1 MASSEVLVEGKLV
14 ERMRDLESRVR
25 DVQRDELRL
34 SLSTLTATLSGMP
47 RDGPA
52 VNAAL
57 SLCRTLHGHARSGEA
72 LALARSALEAARH
85 LDEPAL
91 IRRAA
96 SACGILCADS
106 LDLVGAIE
114 YHVLALR
121 TALGTGD
128 VSAAC
133 RVWNGIAVALGIGG
147 DYQSACH
154 CYRRSLRLMEPISER
169 LYPRYVALSNL
180 AICLHRVG
188 EPEWGLP
195 MALRALEEETPAILA
210 EDPGAAL
217 NLRRNLV
224 TLLVACGRWREAEPH
239 VAECTTW
246 SERIRTPRASI
257 AESLTRA
264 TYDLARGST
273 DVALTRLEHAIGRAR
288 EMPAA
293 LRDALAAA
301 VHAEEAAG
309 NAERALMRMNELSD
323 HVYRDA
329 IARAREHVELS
340 VIPGDCET
348 RSQAALAQARSRLV
362 DQVLP
367 PSPPDEWPA
376 FERLAV
382 NAVLPMDRTGCHGK
396 RVGALVKAL
405 ALAHGEEPL
414 RALEMGLAAELHDIG
429 MLSVPHALLRKSDT
443 LNEAE
448 RVIVRRHV
456 DAGVEMLLAERH
468 PRLFLARDIA
478 RYHHARWDGDGEPPA
493 GGNRIPLAARVA
505 SVADAYDAMVFGLGT
520 GRPRTMDDALSQLRQ
535 EAGGQF
541 DPALVD
547 SFDTLVRSASADLG
561 MDFAAG
567 PGMVEFQS
575 LINALQDDRGFV

>member
-1 MASSEVLVEGKLV
+1 MGSSDVLVEAKLV
-14 ERMRDLESRVR
+14 ERMQDLQSRVR
-25 DVQRDELRL
+25 DVRRDELRA
-34 SLSTLTATLSGMP
+34 SLSSLAATLSGMP
-47 RDGPA
+47 RDVHA
-52 VNAAL
+52 VDAAL

-72 LALARSALEAARH
+72 LGLARTAFEAARRM
-85 LDEPAL
+85 DDPAL
-91 IRRAA
+91 TRRAA

-121 TALGTGD
+121 LALDAGD

-147 DYQSACH
+147 DYERACQ
-154 CYRRSLRLMEPISER
+154 CYRRSLGLMEAFSGP

-180 AICLHRVG
+180 AICLHRIG
-188 EPEWGLP
+188 EPEKGLP
-195 MALRALEEETPAILA
+195 LAVRALAEETPAVLA
-210 EDPGAAL
+210 EDPGAVL

-224 TLLVACGRWREAEPH
+224 TLLVACGRWREAEPYL
-239 VAECTTW
+239 AECTTL
-246 SERIRTPRASI
+246 SRRIRTPRASI
-257 AESLTRA
+257 AEALTRA

-273 DVALTRLEHAIGRAR
+273 DVALTRLEDTIGRAR

-323 HVYRDA
+323 HFYCDA
-329 IARAREHVELS
+329 IERVRDHVELS
-340 VIPGDCET
+340 VIAGGIAT
-348 RSQAALAQARSRLV
+348 RSASDLAQARSRLV
-362 DQVLP
+362 DQVMP
-367 PSPPDEWPA
+367 PSPPDAWPA
-376 FERLAV
+376 LERLAV
-382 NAVLPMDRTGCHGK
+382 NAVLPMDSTGCHGK

-414 RALEMGLAAELHDIG
+414 RALEMGLAAEFHDIG
-429 MLSVPHALLRKSDT
+429 MLSVPHALLRKSGS
-443 LNEAE
+443 LNDAE
-448 RVIVRRHV
+448 RGIVRRHV

-478 RYHHARWDGDGEPPA
+478 RYHHARWDAEGEPQV
-493 GGNRIPLAARVA
+493 GGNRIPFAARVA

-520 GRPRTMDDALSQLRQ
+520 GRPRTMDDALSVLRQ

-547 SFDTLVRSASADLG
+547 SFETLVRTASADLG
-561 MDFAAG
+561 MDFSASAG
-567 PGMVEFQS
+567 MEEFQS